1 MARPK
6 KTEASVAIEKRLREM
21 EKDKPKVYNI
31 MDDGKFGQKI
41 TGQRFTQC
49 ATCGVEFEQNIA
61 WDYHRYST
69 WKTCPSCRSKLAQ
82 RSFQAQKAK
91 ESGSTYAIPYEPFLN
106 GKKKHTKNL
115 RNTDFKFSLWV
126 HALGKTSILSLSDL
140 CILSSA

>member
-6 KTEASVAIEKRLREM
+6 KTEASVAIEKRLCEM

-61 WDYHRYST
+61 WTTTDI
-69 WKTCPSCRSKLAQ
+69 Q
-82 RSFQAQKAK
+82 R
-91 ESGSTYAIPYEPFLN
+91 
-106 GKKKHTKNL
+106 GKRVRVAEAN
-115 RNTDFKFSLWV
+115 
-126 HALGKTSILSLSDL
+126 
-140 CILSSA
+140 

>member
-49 ATCGVEFEQNIA
+49 AACGVEFEQNIA

-91 ESGSTYAIPYEPFLN
+91 ESGSTYAIPYEPLEWQKEAYEEF
-106 GKKKHTKNL
+106 KKHRFQVL
-115 RNTDFKFSLWV
+115 ACGVR
-126 HALGKTSILSLSDL
+126 AG
-140 CILSSA
+140 

>member
-1 MARPK
+1 MARPT

-31 MDDGKFGQKI
+31 MDDGKFGQEI

-49 ATCGVEFEQNIA
+49 ATCGAEFEQNIA

-69 WKTCPSCRSKLAQ
+69 WKTCPSCRSKLSR

-91 ESGSTYAIPYEPFLN
+91 ESGSTYAIPYEPLEWQKEAYEEF
-106 GKKKHTKNL
+106 KKHRFQVL
-115 RNTDFKFSLWV
+115 ACGVR
-126 HALGKTSILSLSDL
+126 AG
-140 CILSSA
+140 